1 MLRPRIIPSLLVHE
15 KGLVKTVKFKDSK
28 YVGDP
33 INAVRIF
40 NEKEVDELAVFDID
54 ATVLGNE
61 PDYNLIEKL
70 ANQSRMPICYGG
82 GVRTVDQAQKIFSL
96 GIEKIALSSAVIHNP
111 ILISEISQRVGSQ
124 SVIVVLD
131 VKKKIFGGYEM
142 YTHNGKKSTGQSPI
156 DLAQKAEK
164 FGAGEVVVNSID
176 NDGAMAG
183 YDLSLALKVR
193 KAINIPITLLGG
205 VGDLKHIE
213 ELIKLCGVVGAAAGS
228 FFVFKGIYKVALRG
242 TIVSKMCGI
251 SVGIDSFLIKYAFGF
266 YIKPSINCRL
276 NHCMPS
282 SYIFIIK

>member
-111 ILISEISQRVGSQ
+111 TLISEISEKVGSQ
-124 SVIVVLD
+124 SVVVVLD

-142 YTHNGKKSTGQSPI
+142 YTHNGKQSTGI
-156 DLAQKAEK
+156 DPVTFAVKAQEL
-164 FGAGEVVVNSID
+164 GAGEIIINSID
-176 NDGAMAG
+176 KDGMMNG
-183 YDLSLALKVR
+183 FDMNIISKIREIVT
-193 KAINIPITLLGG
+193 IPITVLGG
-205 VGDLKHIE
+205 AGNIND
-213 ELIKLCGVVGAAAGS
+213 IKKVIKEHGIIGVAAGS
-228 FFVFKGIYKVALRG
+228 LFVFKGKYKAVLINYPDRNIKEQIY
-242 TIVSKMCGI
+242 
-251 SVGIDSFLIKYAFGF
+251 YE
-266 YIKPSINCRL
+266 N
-276 NHCMPS
+276 
-282 SYIFIIK
+282 